1 MGSIATSILGVA
13 KKERLM
19 TRVDESIDQSINE
32 SINES
37 INDESLQQ
45 RAYEGVVARFH
56 AVRREI
62 DLRIRVQSTILLG
75 AIAGALILAVV
86 VVILQSFGAVRVG
99 LEVAVLFACADLLAA
114 LHWMH
119 NDIRHVQLGH
129 YLMQEI
135 EPKLVRQGVGWE
147 RYHHDLP
154 RPTPLGSYWFVG
166 TKGVLAVAPL
176 LVTGAALTNRA
187 NFQEYGM
194 LATIF
199 LLIVAIVVLTRLPRQ
214 PSPRPEEV

>member
-1 MGSIATSILGVA
+1 MARPMGSIATSILGVA

-19 TRVDESIDQSINE
+19 KTNSEHR
-32 SINES
+32 
-37 INDESLQQ
+37 
-45 RAYEGVVARFH
+45 EGLEEMTALITQFQ

-62 DLRIRVQSTILLG
+62 DIRICIQSTIVVGTVTL
-75 AIAGALILAVV
+75 ALVLAVII
-86 VVILQSFGAVRVG
+86 VILQSCGVVRIG
-99 LEVAVLFACADLLAA
+99 LEVALLFACADLMAT

-119 NDIRHVQLGH
+119 NDIGHLRLGK
-129 YLMQEI
+129 YLMREV
-135 EPKLVRQGVGWE
+135 EPRLFRFGWCWE
-147 RYHHDLP
+147 RFHKELP
-154 RPTPLGSYWFVG
+154 RPAFLGSYWFVG
-166 TKGVLAVAPL
+166 TKGLLAAAPL
-176 LVTGAALTNRA
+176 LVTGASLTNRA

>member
-1 MGSIATSILGVA
+1 
-13 KKERLM
+13 M

-147 RYHHDLP
+147 RYHHGLP

-166 TKGVLAVAPL
+166 TKGVLVVAPL
-176 LVTGAALTNRA
+176 LVTGASLTNRA

>member
-19 TRVDESIDQSINE
+19 TRVDESIDQ

-166 TKGVLAVAPL
+166 TKGVLVVAPL
-176 LVTGAALTNRA
+176 LVTGASLTNRA

>member
-19 TRVDESIDQSINE
+19 TRVDESIDQ

-135 EPKLVRQGVGWE
+135 EPKLARQGVGWE
-147 RYHHDLP
+147 RYHHGLP

-176 LVTGAALTNRA
+176 LVTGASLTNRA

>member
-19 TRVDESIDQSINE
+19 TRVDASID
-32 SINES
+32 
-37 INDESLQQ
+37 DESLQQ
-45 RAYEGVVARFH
+45 REFDGVVARFH

-62 DLRIRVQSTILLG
+62 DLRICVQSTILLG

-86 VVILQSFGAVRVG
+86 VVTLQSLGVLRVG
-99 LEVAVLFACADLLAA
+99 LEFAVLFACADLLAA

-119 NDIRHVQLGH
+119 NDIRHVQLGQ
-129 YLMQEI
+129 YLTQEI
-135 EPKLVRQGVGWE
+135 EPKLVRHGVGWE
-147 RYHHDLP
+147 RYHHGLP

-166 TKGVLAVAPL
+166 TKGLLAAAPL
-176 LVTGAALTNRA
+176 LVTGASLTNRA